1 MDAGVQRREQ
11 NCNETYVVDNQ
22 ISMFMRE
29 FMKQLFPRKIGI
41 LHRKRSIIITSV
53 KNS

>member
-11 NCNETYVVDNQ
+11 NRNETYVVDNQ

-29 FMKQLFPRKIGI
+29 FMKQLFRGR
-41 LHRKRSIIITSV
+41 LGSCTEKRSIIITSV